1 MSVTGIS
8 TNNKYLL
15 WVLSAGRCQY
25 RGCNKS
31 LREDILTKKNF
42 NQSYIAHIVADQ
54 PGGPRGDST
63 RSPQLADD
71 ITNLIL
77 LCDSHHRLVDK
88 VEVAAHP
95 ESLLLEMKKEHED
108 RIKRNTDIADDMQSH
123 IVTYKANIGN
133 FTPNISY
140 QVVSKYLLPN
150 HYPAMSETIDLSTS
164 NNLNRDNDPSYWS
177 EEEANLERQFNRK
190 LLQCFSK
197 GEIRHISIF
206 AIAPMPLL
214 VKLGTL
220 VNNIYPAEIHQKL
233 RVPDTWNLSEAN
245 NSINYRITEP
255 TSTLATVALNISLSA
270 NINND
275 RITNVLGTDCSIF
288 TLTID
293 NPNTDF
299 LQNKRQLA
307 DFGTKMQEVF
317 NIIKSKYNSKTPLHI
332 FPAMPVA
339 TAVEMGRVWM
349 PKADMPMHLYD
360 ENTSKGGFVKAIQ
373 ILNQ

>member
-1 MSVTGIS
+1 MSVTSIS

-42 NQSYIAHIVADQ
+42 NQSYIAHVVADQ
-54 PGGPRGDST
+54 PGGPRGHST

-71 ITNLIL
+71 ITNLML
-77 LCDSHHRLVDK
+77 LCDTHHRLVDK
-88 VEVAAHP
+88 IEVAAHP
-95 ESLLLEMKKEHED
+95 ESILLEMKKEHED
-108 RIKRNTDIADDMQSH
+108 RIKRNTDIAHDMQSH

-133 FTPNISY
+133 STPNLSY
-140 QVVSKYLLPN
+140 QVVSNYLLPSY
-150 HYPAMSETIDLSTS
+150 YPAVSETIDLSTS
-164 NNLNRDNDPSYWS
+164 NSLNRDSDPSYWS

-190 LLQCFSK
+190 LLQNFTK
-197 GEIRHISIF
+197 GEIKHLSIF

-220 VNNIYPAEIHQKL
+220 INNIYPARIHQKI
-233 RVPDTWNLSEAN
+233 RVPDTWNLSDANEA
-245 NSINYRITEP
+245 IDYHFIEP
-255 TSTLATVALNISLSA
+255 NCIYPTVALNISLSA
-270 NINND
+270 NITND
-275 RITNVLGTDCSIF
+275 RITDVLGTDCSIF

-293 NPNTDF
+293 NPSTNF

-307 DFGTKMQEVF
+307 DFGTKIQEVF
-317 NIIKSKYNSKTPLHI
+317 NVIKSKYNSKTPLHV
-332 FPAMPVA
+332 FPTMPVA
-339 TAVEMGRVWM
+339 TAIEMGRVWM
-349 PKADMPMHLYD
+349 PKADMPLHLYD
-360 ENTSKGGFVKAIQ
+360 ENTSKGGFLKAIQ